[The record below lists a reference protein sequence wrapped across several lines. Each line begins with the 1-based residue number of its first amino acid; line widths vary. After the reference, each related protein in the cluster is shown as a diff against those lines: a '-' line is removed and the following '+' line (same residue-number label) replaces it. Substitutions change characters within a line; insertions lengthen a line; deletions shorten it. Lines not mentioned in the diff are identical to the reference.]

1 MSRKS
6 IITQK
11 SRDIGLTKSEKFKID
26 ANRRRALERRARGVP
41 MVLSMP
47 NVRFDNNVRR
57 ATPQEVNY
65 VDLASANYNLDTTGG
80 IALIATIA
88 QGASV
93 NQRIGKRAYYKSL
106 LIRGFV
112 SANTTATIND
122 IVLMIVYDKRPTGA
136 LPLIT
141 DILTAVNSRAFMND
155 NNTARFEVIRR
166 MDDILLGNTTTP
178 TTGKEAISHDHFI
191 PLNKRPITF
200 EAVGTGAIGDIDM
213 GALYFVAFGS
223 NAAGTTAATATLSFR
238 TRFTEQ

>member
-26 ANRRRALERRARGVP
+26 ANRRRALERRARGIP

-47 NVRFDNNVRR
+47 NARFDNTVRR

-65 VDLASANYNLDTTGG
+65 VDLASAAYGMNTTGG
-80 IALIATIA
+80 IVLIATMA

-93 NQRIGKRAYYKSL
+93 NQRIGKRAFYKSL
-106 LIRGFV
+106 LIRGIV
-112 SANTTATIND
+112 AANTNTSITD
-122 IVLMIVYDKRPTGA
+122 CCWMIVYDKRPTGA
-136 LPLIT
+136 LPAIT
-141 DILTAVNSRAFMND
+141 DILTAINTTAFMND

-166 MDDILLGNTTTP
+166 KDFVIIGNSTTP
-178 TTGKEAISHDHFI
+178 TTGMEAINVDEFI

-200 EAVGTGAIGDIDM
+200 ESAGTGAIGDIDS
-213 GALYFVAFGS
+213 GALYFLAFSGS
-223 NAAGTTAATATLSFR
+223 VAGTSAPNMTVAFR